1 MQHALIPVYVKPL
14 KGLYLYKNHTSST
27 PGPDASP
34 RGSGGTVTDSFFD
47 PNGHVCHR
55 AKYKHEA
62 VKQNVFFSFF
72 FILMFNLGEINS
84 REHSHVLS
92 VALAWKPAEIR

>member
-1 MQHALIPVYVKPL
+1 MQHALIPVHVKPL

-34 RGSGGTVTDSFFD
+34 RGSGGTVADSFFD
-47 PNGHVCHR
+47 PSGHVCDR
-55 AKYKHEA
+55 TKYKHEA
-62 VKQNVFFSFF
+62 VKQNGFF